1 MSKIALVTGAAGG
14 IGRASVEKVA
24 AEGWTVLATDRVEA
38 SGFPKG
44 VTFHELDVSEPD
56 RVSQFFTSVSADI
69 SALNALVNNAAIQI
83 SKPLIEMEV
92 AEWGS
97 CS

>member
-14 IGRASVEKVA
+14 IGRASVEKFA

-44 VTFHELDVSEPD
+44 VTFHELEELTIEDWS
-56 RVSQFFTSVSADI
+56 SA
-69 SALNALVNNAAIQI
+69 SGRTLTR
-83 SKPLIEMEV
+83 K
-92 AEWGS
+92 
-97 CS
+97 